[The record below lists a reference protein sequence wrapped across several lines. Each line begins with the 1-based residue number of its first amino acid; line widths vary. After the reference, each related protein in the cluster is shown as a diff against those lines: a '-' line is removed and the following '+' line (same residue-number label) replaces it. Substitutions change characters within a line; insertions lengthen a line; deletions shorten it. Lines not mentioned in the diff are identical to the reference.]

1 MKVRSVGAELF
12 HAEGQKDRFE
22 EAKNLLSQFS
32 NALQTYKINRFT
44 YKLQT
49 EGEP

>member
-1 MKVRSVGAELF
+1 MKIRSVESELF
-12 HAEGQKDRFE
+12 HAEGQTDGLKE
-22 EAKNLLSQFS
+22 GKNLFSQLS
-32 NALQTYKINRFT
+32 NALQTQKMNRFT